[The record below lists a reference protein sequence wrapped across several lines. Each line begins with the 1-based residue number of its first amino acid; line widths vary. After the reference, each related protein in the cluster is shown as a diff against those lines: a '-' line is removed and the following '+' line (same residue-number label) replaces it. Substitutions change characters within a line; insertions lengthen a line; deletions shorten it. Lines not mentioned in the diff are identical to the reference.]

1 MQKPGLEKFRI
12 EQVLKRKS
20 DKFYVK
26 WKGYDHCFNSWID
39 KKELE
44 WNFINEIFE
53 MKFIKLNFLNEILE
67 ANFFSMKFYKWNFL
81 NQIFKRNLFNEIL
94 QMKSFWMKFVII
106 NFLNEILSMKLFW
119 WMKLWNFFEYVY
131 VKWKRNDNRFN
142 SWIDKKD
149 LDWNFINEIFEMKF
163 FKSNFLNEIL

>member
-53 MKFIKLNFLNEILE
+53 MKLLNEI
-67 ANFFSMKFYKWNFL
+67 FWMRFYKW
-81 NQIFKRNLFNEIL
+81 KYFNEI
-94 QMKSFWMKFVII
+94 S
-106 NFLNEILSMKLFW
+106 
-119 WMKLWNFFEYVY
+119 
-131 VKWKRNDNRFN
+131 
-142 SWIDKKD
+142 
-149 LDWNFINEIFEMKF
+149 
-163 FKSNFLNEIL
+163 